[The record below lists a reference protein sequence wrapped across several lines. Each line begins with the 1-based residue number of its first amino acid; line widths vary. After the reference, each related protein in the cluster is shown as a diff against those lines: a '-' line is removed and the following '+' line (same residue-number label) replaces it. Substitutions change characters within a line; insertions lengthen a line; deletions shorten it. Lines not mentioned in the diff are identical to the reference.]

1 MNSHTL
7 TATNELVEKARTRLC
22 WVLIPFQRDCD
33 PTHYSLSDK
42 SGRSHKSARVRR
54 GGQDPPQLPTPT
66 FSTSSNGFGNNGV
79 NRWWCRATPPDACY
93 ATQRLSGESP
103 DSTHTNGRVEKAPS
117 LVIASDRRHSC
128 CRERGNLLRLFCLTT
143 LLLLVLAYNLPAA
156 EPTAWVANTVGE
168 TLSRIDLK
176 SGQVTNN
183 LLVLGSDVL
192 SYPNQVIVRDTLAY
206 IVCSGTDE
214 IQIVDLSSVITVG
227 FISTGA
233 ASNPFW
239 MAFLD
244 SRYAYVSS
252 FANHSLIKLDM
263 ATGSVVDETPIGT
276 SPEGVI
282 IHDFKVYVAV
292 TAFDWDTYLYGQGK
306 VAVYDTHTDQKLLDI
321 NVGMNP
327 QYLAT
332 DQLGRIHV
340 ICTGDYWSKFGIV
353 YVIDPTSDSVVD
365 SIAVGGSPGQLA
377 ISLDDIGYLAA
388 GGWVGDGYIYTYH
401 ALTGELLHGPANP
414 LVVDSGCM
422 MAVAYQDSTVFVG
435 GMSDFVTPI
444 DSAGSILDRFALG
457 DGPVHLDFNYV
468 PGDLDGSF
476 VVDIGD
482 LVMMVDW
489 YFTGGEP
496 PLWPKWRANIDGDF
510 AQDISDLVCL
520 VDYMFTGGP
529 PPQVGPTWLE

>member
-1 MNSHTL
+1 MNNHTL
-7 TATNELVEKARTRLC
+7 TTTDGLIEK
-22 WVLIPFQRDCD
+22 
-33 PTHYSLSDK
+33 
-42 SGRSHKSARVRR
+42 
-54 GGQDPPQLPTPT
+54 
-66 FSTSSNGFGNNGV
+66 GV
-79 NRWWCRATPPDACY
+79 NRCWCRATPPDTCH

-103 DSTHTNGRVEKAPS
+103 DSTHANGLVEKAPS
-117 LVIASDRRHSC
+117 LVIASEPARRA
-128 CRERGNLLRLFCLTT
+128 NLLRQVCLTA
-143 LLLLVLAYNLPAA
+143 LLLLVLTYNLPAA
-156 EPTAWVANTVGE
+156 EPTAWVANGTGA
-168 TLSRIDLK
+168 TLSRINLTT
-176 SGQVTNN
+176 GVVTNN
-183 LLVLGSDVL
+183 LLPLGSDLL

-214 IQIVDLSSVITVG
+214 IQIVDLSSVTTAG

-233 ASNPFW
+233 FSNPYW

-244 SRYAYVSS
+244 DQTAYVTS
-252 FANHSLIKLDM
+252 FVNHSLMKLDM
-263 ATGSVVDETPIGT
+263 TTGSVVDETPIGT

-292 TAFDWDTYLYGQGK
+292 TAFDQGTYQYGQGK

-332 DQLGRIHV
+332 DRSGRIHV

-353 YVIDPTSDSVVD
+353 YVIDGTTNSVVD

-377 ISLDDIGYLAA
+377 ISPEDIGYLAA
-388 GGWVGDGYIYTYH
+388 GGWVGDGYVYSYR

-414 LVVDSGCM
+414 LVVDYGCL

-435 GMSDFVTPI
+435 GFSDFVTPI

-457 DGPVHLDFNYV
+457 DGPTHLDFNYV

-482 LVMMVDW
+482 LVYLVDFM
-489 YFTGGEP
+489 FTGGEP
-496 PLWPKWRANIDGDF
+496 PRWPKWRANVNGDF
-510 AQDISDLVCL
+510 SNDISDLVYL
-520 VDYMFTGGP
+520 VDYMFTGGQP
-529 PPQVGPTWLE
+529 PVVGPTWWE